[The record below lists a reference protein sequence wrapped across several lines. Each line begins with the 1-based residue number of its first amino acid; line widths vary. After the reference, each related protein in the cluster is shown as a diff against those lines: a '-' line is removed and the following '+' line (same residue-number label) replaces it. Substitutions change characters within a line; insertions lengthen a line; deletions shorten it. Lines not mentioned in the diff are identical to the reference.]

1 MVVNF
6 YHLTQAPLERIL
18 PSICERLLAD
28 GARILVVGE
37 EGQLARLD
45 EQLWTYS
52 KDSFLPHGRARTE
65 SQPILLSTE
74 PTAANGATAVALT
87 DGLWR
92 EEALGFQ
99 RAYYFF
105 DGDSLDGARVAWRG
119 LRGRE
124 GVEPRYW
131 KQDENGKWVQGP

>member
-18 PSICERLLAD
+18 PSICERLLAE
-28 GARILVVGE
+28 GTRVLLVGE
-37 EGQLARLD
+37 AGQLARLD
-45 EQLWTYS
+45 EHLWTYA
-52 KDSFLPHGRARTE
+52 KVSFLPHGRARAE

-74 PTAANGATAVALT
+74 PEPVNGATAIALA

-92 EEALGFQ
+92 EDALRFE
-99 RAYYFF
+99 RAYHFF
-105 DGDSLDGARVAWRG
+105 DTESLDGAREAWRG

-131 KQDENGKWVQGP
+131 KQDDEGKWVQGP